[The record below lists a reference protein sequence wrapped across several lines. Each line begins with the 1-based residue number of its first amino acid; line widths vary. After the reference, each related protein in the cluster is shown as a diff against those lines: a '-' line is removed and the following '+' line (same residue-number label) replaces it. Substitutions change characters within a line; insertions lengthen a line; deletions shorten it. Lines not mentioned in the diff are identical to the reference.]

1 MALQSVRYLGTKMWE
16 LVPNKITY
24 SDSFSEF
31 KKTIKSWK
39 PEAYPCRKT
48 YIAQVGFIYLSHN
61 IQIF

>member
-24 SDSFSEF
+24 SDSLSEF

-39 PEAYPCRKT
+39 PEAKPAGKHT
-48 YIAQVGFIYLSHN
+48 LPK
-61 IQIF
+61 